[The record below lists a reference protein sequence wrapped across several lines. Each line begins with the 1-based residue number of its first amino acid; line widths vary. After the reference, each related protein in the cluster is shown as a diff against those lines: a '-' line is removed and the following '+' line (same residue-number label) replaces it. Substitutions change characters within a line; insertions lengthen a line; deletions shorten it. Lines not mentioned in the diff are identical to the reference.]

1 MLQQAIKHLHLS
13 AIIVKLFTRYFPH
26 MKCFIIKLKMEQQ
39 PSLSNASVKGK
50 LFDLLSPQKLFHSQ
64 EKNFIQGEVLRLTGN
79 SYTTI
84 YLQGTLTFSD
94 KRMERIYASQI
105 NVSWTLVI
113 VILEGGSQVS
123 KRPDQISYNIFFVI
137 ISSFVKFLQDPRK
150 HKTIQ
155 FMLLINHY
163 VKMSFKYNY
172 SSH

>member
-13 AIIVKLFTRYFPH
+13 AIITKLFTRYFPH

-84 YLQGTLTFSD
+84 YLQSTLTFSE
-94 KRMERIYASQI
+94 KRMERIYVSQI

-123 KRPDQISYNIFFVI
+123 KCPDQISYNIFFCHNQFLCQIPPGSEKTQNNTVYAAHKPLCQNVI
-137 ISSFVKFLQDPRK
+137 QI
-150 HKTIQ
+150 
-155 FMLLINHY
+155 
-163 VKMSFKYNY
+163 
-172 SSH
+172 